1 MASTKYPVLRQTLII
16 FSFLAIVGLFFA
28 LNHFILIPQ
37 QQQSYNNKIFR
48 ALQVVSAD
56 FEKTLDGQADYF
68 AKNRNSTSYSD
79 EMFFGHSGSLKQKI
93 IDSFKKLN
101 RTIVTT
107 KYKRRFDFKTD
118 TVSLLLLEDSIQK
131 FDTAIAF
138 RDVLEPTIQ
147 HLHKDLFDLVM
158 LVNRDTVFTEKKTR
172 QIHDR
177 LLYKYGDLAT
187 GYILPGDSL
196 FNSPRFGQF
205 SSISDI
211 SIAGFVLKPFS
222 KKCHH
227 RLFPVLEL
235 QKP

>member
-79 EMFFGHSGSLKQKI
+79 ETFLSTSGSLKQKI

-158 LVNRDTVFTEKKTR
+158 LVNRDTVFTEKKHARYMTGFCTNMAIWQR
-172 QIHDR
+172 DTFFPAIPYLIVPALGSSVPSVIFPLQALHTKP
-177 LLYKYGDLAT
+177 LPYHLDLKGT
-187 GYILPGDSL
+187 
-196 FNSPRFGQF
+196 N
-205 SSISDI
+205 
-211 SIAGFVLKPFS
+211 
-222 KKCHH
+222 
-227 RLFPVLEL
+227 
-235 QKP
+235 